1 MSQRV
6 LKGMAIGL
14 AETFISRNNDVL
26 GYWGIGQL
34 YREAQEQSVSE
45 VTLDLISNCSH
56 PSNRIANI
64 ELAHYRSY
72 AANLLSCFRMSL
84 ANLSEATINIKF
96 GTYGACSE
104 PQWHSHGDPFV
115 CTVTLRS
122 SRGRIY
128 SAMRAGCAAPHNPS
142 RELRSARTYA
152 L

>member
-6 LKGMAIGL
+6 LKGVAIGL

-26 GYWGIGQL
+26 GYWGIGKL
-34 YREAQEQSVSE
+34 YREALEQFASE
-45 VTLDLISNCSH
+45 VTLDLIGNYSR

-72 AANLLSCFRMSL
+72 VSNLLYLSRMSL
-84 ANLSEATINIKF
+84 ADLTEATINIKF
-96 GTYGACSE
+96 GTYGACAE
-104 PQWHSHGDPFV
+104 PRWHSHGDPFV
-115 CTVTLRS
+115 CTVVLRS

-128 SAMRAGCAAPHNPS
+128 SAMRAGCEAPHDPS
-142 RELRSARTYA
+142 CEQRSTRAHM